1 MIPKYVTHYID
12 AYKNGDVVFNK
23 ERKMLI
29 EHLELNILPN
39 EDLYFDNDHIE
50 SFIKFTEKF
59 FFE

>member
-29 EHLELNILPN
+29 EHLFVYLHYSE
-39 EDLYFDNDHIE
+39 H
-50 SFIKFTEKF
+50 SFFCQ
-59 FFE
+59 